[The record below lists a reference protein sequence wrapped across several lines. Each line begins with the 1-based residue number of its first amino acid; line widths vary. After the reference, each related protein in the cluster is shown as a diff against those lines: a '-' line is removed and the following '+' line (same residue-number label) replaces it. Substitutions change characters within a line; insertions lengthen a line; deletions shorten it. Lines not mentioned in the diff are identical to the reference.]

1 LRELFLDQGLSLGQA
16 SVSDQGV
23 RQERDGQGADGAE
36 RLGADTVSD
45 DTEVVQDA
53 TAGSGRR
60 AGNGLVD
67 TFA

>member
-1 LRELFLDQGLSLGQA
+1 
-16 SVSDQGV
+16 
-23 RQERDGQGADGAE
+23 
-36 RLGADTVSD
+36 LGADTESD